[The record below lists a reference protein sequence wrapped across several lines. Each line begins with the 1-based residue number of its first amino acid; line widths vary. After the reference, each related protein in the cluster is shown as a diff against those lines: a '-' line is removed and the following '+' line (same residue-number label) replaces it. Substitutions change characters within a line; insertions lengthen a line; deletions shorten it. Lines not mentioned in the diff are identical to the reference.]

1 MQVVGEVTGRATQ
14 PDQAI
19 KQGVVP
25 RKGLAVGSFVNWYPS
40 RPNLEKGF
48 VSNVGL
54 SVCQAPDSTP

>member
-1 MQVVGEVTGRATQ
+1 MGEVTGRTTQ

-25 RKGLAVGSFVNWYPS
+25 RKGLADGSFVSWYPS
-40 RPNLEKGF
+40 RPKLEKGF

-54 SVCQAPDSTP
+54 NVCQALESTP